1 MLWEVEFIVN
11 KEGRA
16 EKPVILKS
24 LGEDF
29 DNEVIR
35 MVESMPRWSPAEQ
48 NGYIMETKILLPL

>member
-1 MLWEVEFIVN
+1 M
-11 KEGRA
+11 
-16 EKPVILKS
+16 ILKS

-48 NGYIMETKILLPL
+48 NGYIMETKILLPVEFKLKEF